1 MAKKNTNTTPR
12 LNEVFLRGKI
22 SHVYGSERGGSLTVP
37 YSVPA
42 RKPVRDEEGN
52 VTFVDSANTFFP
64 EALYN
69 QYTVTKEIIQ
79 DFNKNDNVIIK
90 GYLGSYATPSGT
102 GYDEHTVLFIDTV
115 EHDHTQMEQL
125 LGVPGFG
132 SRYATPTCEV
142 RVEAKIIGITKR
154 YDTIYELR
162 LECEKDGRTY
172 PVTAMYYRSPRNL
185 ENDFHMNDIVY
196 VIGTMESARN
206 EFRGKIYFLQTF
218 VIQEMVK
225 QSDVLNAYNRMRKEQ
240 EKAQSA
246 QRERDAAERAKANA
260 TAYEESVTQ
269 DEAEAIAEEE
279 AVASETEAYESSD
292 SYEETEDIQEA
303 DSERAE
309 TEENGANE

>member
-12 LNEVFLRGKI
+12 LNEVFLRGRI

-79 DFNKNDNVIIK
+79 DFSKNDNVIIK

-218 VIQEMVK
+218 VIHEMVK
-225 QSDVLNAYNRMRKEQ
+225 QSDVLAAYNRMRKEQ

-246 QRERDAAERAKANA
+246 QRERDAAERAKAA
-260 TAYEESVTQ
+260 AYEEPVTP
-269 DEAEAIAEEE
+269 DEAEATAEEE
-279 AVASETEAYESSD
+279 AVASETEAYEPSD

-303 DSERAE
+303 DAERTE
-309 TEENGANE
+309 TEGSSANE

>member
-12 LNEVFLRGKI
+12 LNEVFLRGRI

-79 DFNKNDNVIIK
+79 DFSKNDNVIIK

-218 VIQEMVK
+218 VIHEMVK
-225 QSDVLNAYNRMRKEQ
+225 QSDVLAAYNRMRKEQ
-240 EKAQSA
+240 ERAQSA
-246 QRERDAAERAKANA
+246 QRERDAAERAKAA
-260 TAYEESVTQ
+260 AYEEPVTP
-269 DEAEAIAEEE
+269 DEAEATAAEE
-279 AVASETEAYESSD
+279 AVASETEAYETTD

-303 DSERAE
+303 DTERTEA
-309 TEENGANE
+309 EENSTNE

>member
-79 DFNKNDNVIIK
+79 DFSKNDNVIIK

-218 VIQEMVK
+218 VIHEMVK
-225 QSDVLNAYNRMRKEQ
+225 QSDVLAAYNRMRKEQ

-246 QRERDAAERAKANA
+246 QRDRDAAERAKAA
-260 TAYEESVTQ
+260 AYEEPVTP
-269 DEAEAIAEEE
+269 DEAEATAEEE
-279 AVASETEAYESSD
+279 AVASETEAYETSD

-303 DSERAE
+303 DAERTE
-309 TEENGANE
+309 TEEGSTNE

>member
-1 MAKKNTNTTPR
+1 MPKKNTNTTPR
-12 LNEVFLRGKI
+12 LNEVFLRRKI
-22 SHVYGSERGGSLTVP
+22 YHVYGSERGGSLTVP

-79 DFNKNDNVIIK
+79 DFSKNDNVIIK

-218 VIQEMVK
+218 VIHEMVK
-225 QSDVLNAYNRMRKEQ
+225 QSDVLAAYNRMRKEQ

-246 QRERDAAERAKANA
+246 QRERDAAERAKAA
-260 TAYEESVTQ
+260 AYEEPVTP
-269 DEAEAIAEEE
+269 DEAEATAEEE
-279 AVASETEAYESSD
+279 AVASETEAYETSD

-303 DSERAE
+303 DAERTE
-309 TEENGANE
+309 TEEGSTNE

>member
-12 LNEVFLRGKI
+12 LNEVFLRGRI

-79 DFNKNDNVIIK
+79 DFSKNDNVIIK

-132 SRYATPTCEV
+132 SHYATPTCEV

-246 QRERDAAERAKANA
+246 QRERDAAERAKAA
-260 TAYEESVTQ
+260 AYEEPVTP
-269 DEAEAIAEEE
+269 DEAEATAEEE
-279 AVASETEAYESSD
+279 AVASETEAYETSD

-303 DSERAE
+303 DAERME
-309 TEENGANE
+309 TEGSSANE

>member
-79 DFNKNDNVIIK
+79 DFSKNDNVIIK

-218 VIQEMVK
+218 VIHEMVK
-225 QSDVLNAYNRMRKEQ
+225 QSDVLAAYNRMRKEQ
-240 EKAQSA
+240 ERAQSA
-246 QRERDAAERAKANA
+246 QRERDAAERAKAA
-260 TAYEESVTQ
+260 AYEEPVTP
-269 DEAEAIAEEE
+269 DEAEATAAEE
-279 AVASETEAYESSD
+279 AVASETEAYETTD

-303 DSERAE
+303 DTERAE
-309 TEENGANE
+309 AEGSSTNE

>member
-12 LNEVFLRGKI
+12 LNEVFLRGRI

-79 DFNKNDNVIIK
+79 DFSKNDNVIIK

-218 VIQEMVK
+218 VIHEMVK
-225 QSDVLNAYNRMRKEQ
+225 QSDVLAAYNRMRKEQ

-246 QRERDAAERAKANA
+246 QRERDAAERAKAA
-260 TAYEESVTQ
+260 AYEEPVTP
-269 DEAEAIAEEE
+269 DEAEATAEEE
-279 AVASETEAYESSD
+279 AVASETEAYETSD

-303 DSERAE
+303 DAERTE
-309 TEENGANE
+309 TEGSSSNE

>member
-12 LNEVFLRGKI
+12 LNEVFLRGRI

-79 DFNKNDNVIIK
+79 DFSKNDNVIIK

-132 SRYATPTCEV
+132 NRYATPTCEV

-218 VIQEMVK
+218 VIHEMVK
-225 QSDVLNAYNRMRKEQ
+225 QSDVLAAYNRMRKEQ

-246 QRERDAAERAKANA
+246 QRERDAAERAKVA
-260 TAYEESVTQ
+260 AYEEPVTP
-269 DEAEAIAEEE
+269 DEAEATAEEE
-279 AVASETEAYESSD
+279 AVASETEAYETSD

-303 DSERAE
+303 DAERTE
-309 TEENGANE
+309 TEESGTNE

>member
-12 LNEVFLRGKI
+12 LNEVFLRGRI

-79 DFNKNDNVIIK
+79 DFSKNDNVIIK

-218 VIQEMVK
+218 VIHEMVK
-225 QSDVLNAYNRMRKEQ
+225 QSDVLAAYNRMRKEQ
-240 EKAQSA
+240 ERAQSA
-246 QRERDAAERAKANA
+246 QRERDAAERAKAA
-260 TAYEESVTQ
+260 VYEEPVTP
-269 DEAEAIAEEE
+269 DEAEATAAEE
-279 AVASETEAYESSD
+279 AVASETEAYETTD

-303 DSERAE
+303 DTERTEAE
-309 TEENGANE
+309 KNSTNE

>member
-1 MAKKNTNTTPR
+1 MAKKNTNTNTTPR
-12 LNEVFLRGKI
+12 LNEVFLRGRI

-79 DFNKNDNVIIK
+79 DFSKNDNVIIK

-218 VIQEMVK
+218 VIHEMVK
-225 QSDVLNAYNRMRKEQ
+225 QSDVLAAYNRMRKEQ

-246 QRERDAAERAKANA
+246 QRERDAAERAKAA
-260 TAYEESVTQ
+260 AYEEPVTP
-269 DEAEAIAEEE
+269 DEAEATAEEE
-279 AVASETEAYESSD
+279 AVASETEAYETSD

-303 DSERAE
+303 DAERTEAE
-309 TEENGANE
+309 GSSANE

>member
-12 LNEVFLRGKI
+12 LNEVFLRGRI

-79 DFNKNDNVIIK
+79 DFSKNDNVIIK

-154 YDTIYELR
+154 CDTIYELR

-218 VIQEMVK
+218 VIHEMVK
-225 QSDVLNAYNRMRKEQ
+225 QSDVLAAYNRMRKEQ

-246 QRERDAAERAKANA
+246 QRERDAAERAKAA
-260 TAYEESVTQ
+260 ASEEPVTP
-269 DEAEAIAEEE
+269 DEAEATAEEE
-279 AVASETEAYESSD
+279 AVASETEAYETSD

-303 DSERAE
+303 DAERTE
-309 TEENGANE
+309 TEEGSTNE

>member
-1 MAKKNTNTTPR
+1 MAKKNTKTTPR

-79 DFNKNDNVIIK
+79 DFSKNDNVIIK

-218 VIQEMVK
+218 VIHEMVK
-225 QSDVLNAYNRMRKEQ
+225 QSDVLAAYNRMRKEQ

-246 QRERDAAERAKANA
+246 QRERDAAERAKAA
-260 TAYEESVTQ
+260 AYEEPVTP
-269 DEAEAIAEEE
+269 DEAEATAEEE
-279 AVASETEAYESSD
+279 AVASETEAYETSD

-303 DSERAE
+303 DAERTE
-309 TEENGANE
+309 TEEGSTNE

>member
-12 LNEVFLRGKI
+12 LNEVFLRGRI

-79 DFNKNDNVIIK
+79 DFSKNDNVIIK

-218 VIQEMVK
+218 VIHEMVK
-225 QSDVLNAYNRMRKEQ
+225 QSDVLAAYNRMRKEQ
-240 EKAQSA
+240 ERAQSA
-246 QRERDAAERAKANA
+246 QRERDAAERAKAA
-260 TAYEESVTQ
+260 AYEEPVTP
-269 DEAEAIAEEE
+269 DEAEATAEEE
-279 AVASETEAYESSD
+279 AVASETEAYETTD

-303 DSERAE
+303 DAERTE
-309 TEENGANE
+309 TEGSSANE

>member
-12 LNEVFLRGKI
+12 LNEVFLRGRI

-79 DFNKNDNVIIK
+79 DFSKNDNVIIK

-218 VIQEMVK
+218 VIHEMVK
-225 QSDVLNAYNRMRKEQ
+225 QSDVLAAYNRMRKEQ
-240 EKAQSA
+240 ERAQSA
-246 QRERDAAERAKANA
+246 QRERDAAERAKAA
-260 TAYEESVTQ
+260 AYEEPVTP
-269 DEAEAIAEEE
+269 DEAEATAEEE
-279 AVASETEAYESSD
+279 AVASETEAYETTD

-303 DSERAE
+303 DAERTE
-309 TEENGANE
+309 TEEGSTNE

>member
-115 EHDHTQMEQL
+115 KHDHTQMEQL

>member
-79 DFNKNDNVIIK
+79 DFSKNDNVIIK

-132 SRYATPTCEV
+132 SRYAPPTCEV

-218 VIQEMVK
+218 VIHEMVK
-225 QSDVLNAYNRMRKEQ
+225 QSDVLAAYNRMRKEQ

-246 QRERDAAERAKANA
+246 QRERDAAERAKAA
-260 TAYEESVTQ
+260 AYEEPVTP
-269 DEAEAIAEEE
+269 DEAEATAEEE
-279 AVASETEAYESSD
+279 AVASETEAYETSD

-303 DSERAE
+303 DAERTE
-309 TEENGANE
+309 TEEGSTNE

>member
-12 LNEVFLRGKI
+12 LNEVFLRGRI

-52 VTFVDSANTFFP
+52 VTFVDSANRFFP

-79 DFNKNDNVIIK
+79 DFSKNDNVIIK

-218 VIQEMVK
+218 VIHEMVK
-225 QSDVLNAYNRMRKEQ
+225 QSDVLAAYNRMRKEQ
-240 EKAQSA
+240 ERAQSA
-246 QRERDAAERAKANA
+246 QRERDAAERAKAA
-260 TAYEESVTQ
+260 AYEEPVTP
-269 DEAEAIAEEE
+269 DEAEATAEEE
-279 AVASETEAYESSD
+279 AVASETEAYEATD

-303 DSERAE
+303 DTERTEAAE
-309 TEENGANE
+309 SSTNE

>member
-79 DFNKNDNVIIK
+79 DFSKNDNVIIK

-218 VIQEMVK
+218 VIHEMVK
-225 QSDVLNAYNRMRKEQ
+225 QSDVLAAYNRMRKEQ
-240 EKAQSA
+240 EKVQSA
-246 QRERDAAERAKANA
+246 QRERDAAERAKAA
-260 TAYEESVTQ
+260 AYEEPVTP
-269 DEAEAIAEEE
+269 DEAEATAEEE
-279 AVASETEAYESSD
+279 AVASETEAYETSD

-303 DSERAE
+303 DAERTE
-309 TEENGANE
+309 TEGSSANE

>member
-12 LNEVFLRGKI
+12 LNEVFLRGRI

-79 DFNKNDNVIIK
+79 DFSKNDNVIIK

-132 SRYATPTCEV
+132 SRYATPTFEV

-218 VIQEMVK
+218 VIHEMVK
-225 QSDVLNAYNRMRKEQ
+225 QSDVLAAYNRMRKEQ

-246 QRERDAAERAKANA
+246 QRERDAAERAKAA
-260 TAYEESVTQ
+260 AYEEPVTP
-269 DEAEAIAEEE
+269 DEAEATAEEE
-279 AVASETEAYESSD
+279 AVASETEAYETSD

-303 DSERAE
+303 DAERTE
-309 TEENGANE
+309 TEGSSANE

>member
-79 DFNKNDNVIIK
+79 DFSKNDNVIIK

-162 LECEKDGRTY
+162 LECEKDWRTY

-218 VIQEMVK
+218 VIHEMVK
-225 QSDVLNAYNRMRKEQ
+225 QSDVLAAYNRMRKEQ

-246 QRERDAAERAKANA
+246 QRERDAAERAKAA
-260 TAYEESVTQ
+260 AYEEPVTP
-269 DEAEAIAEEE
+269 DEAEATAEEE
-279 AVASETEAYESSD
+279 AVASETEAYETSD

-303 DSERAE
+303 DDFLK
-309 TEENGANE
+309 

>member
-12 LNEVFLRGKI
+12 LNEVFLRGRI

-79 DFNKNDNVIIK
+79 DFSKNDNVIIK

-218 VIQEMVK
+218 VIHEMVK
-225 QSDVLNAYNRMRKEQ
+225 QSDVLAAYNRMRKEQ

-246 QRERDAAERAKANA
+246 QRERDAAERAKAA
-260 TAYEESVTQ
+260 AYEEPVTP
-269 DEAEAIAEEE
+269 DEAEATAEEE
-279 AVASETEAYESSD
+279 AVASETEAYETSD

-303 DSERAE
+303 DAERTE
-309 TEENGANE
+309 TEGSGANE

>member
-12 LNEVFLRGKI
+12 LNEVFLRGRI

-79 DFNKNDNVIIK
+79 DFSKNDNVIIK

-218 VIQEMVK
+218 VIHEMVK
-225 QSDVLNAYNRMRKEQ
+225 QSDVLAAYNRMRKEQ

-246 QRERDAAERAKANA
+246 QRERDAAERAKAA
-260 TAYEESVTQ
+260 AYEEPVTP
-269 DEAEAIAEEE
+269 DEAEATAEEE
-279 AVASETEAYESSD
+279 AVASETEAYETSD

-303 DSERAE
+303 DAERME
-309 TEENGANE
+309 TEGSSANE

>member
-12 LNEVFLRGKI
+12 LNEVFLRGRI

-79 DFNKNDNVIIK
+79 DFSKNDNVIIK

-218 VIQEMVK
+218 VIHEMVK
-225 QSDVLNAYNRMRKEQ
+225 QSDVLAAYNRMRKEQ
-240 EKAQSA
+240 ERAQSA
-246 QRERDAAERAKANA
+246 QRERDAAERAKAA
-260 TAYEESVTQ
+260 AYEEPVTP
-269 DEAEAIAEEE
+269 DEAEATAEEE
-279 AVASETEAYESSD
+279 AVASETEAYETSD
-292 SYEETEDIQEA
+292 SYEEA
-303 DSERAE
+303 DAERTE
-309 TEENGANE
+309 TEGSSANE

>member
-79 DFNKNDNVIIK
+79 DFSKNDNVIIK

-218 VIQEMVK
+218 VIHEMVK
-225 QSDVLNAYNRMRKEQ
+225 QSDVLAAYNRMRKEQ
-240 EKAQSA
+240 ERAQSA
-246 QRERDAAERAKANA
+246 QRERDAAERAKAA
-260 TAYEESVTQ
+260 AYEEPVTP
-269 DEAEAIAEEE
+269 DEAEATAAEE
-279 AVASETEAYESSD
+279 AVASETEAYETTD

-303 DSERAE
+303 DTERTEAE
-309 TEENGANE
+309 GSSTNE

>member
-12 LNEVFLRGKI
+12 LNEVFLRGRI

-79 DFNKNDNVIIK
+79 DFSKNDNVIIK

-218 VIQEMVK
+218 VIHEMVK
-225 QSDVLNAYNRMRKEQ
+225 QSDVLAAYNRMRKEQ

-246 QRERDAAERAKANA
+246 QRERDAAERAKAA
-260 TAYEESVTQ
+260 AYEEPVTP
-269 DEAEAIAEEE
+269 DEAEATAEEE
-279 AVASETEAYESSD
+279 AVASETEAYETSD

-303 DSERAE
+303 DAERTE
-309 TEENGANE
+309 TEGSNANE

>member
-79 DFNKNDNVIIK
+79 DFSKNDNVIIK

-218 VIQEMVK
+218 VIHEMVK
-225 QSDVLNAYNRMRKEQ
+225 QSDVLAAYNRMRKEQ

-246 QRERDAAERAKANA
+246 QRERDAAERAKAA
-260 TAYEESVTQ
+260 AYEEPVTP
-269 DEAEAIAEEE
+269 DEAEATAEEE
-279 AVASETEAYESSD
+279 AVASETEAYETSD

-303 DSERAE
+303 DAERTE
-309 TEENGANE
+309 TDGSSANE

>member
-1 MAKKNTNTTPR
+1 
-12 LNEVFLRGKI
+12 
-22 SHVYGSERGGSLTVP
+22 
-37 YSVPA
+37 
-42 RKPVRDEEGN
+42 
-52 VTFVDSANTFFP
+52 
-64 EALYN
+64 
-69 QYTVTKEIIQ
+69 
-79 DFNKNDNVIIK
+79 
-90 GYLGSYATPSGT
+90 
-102 GYDEHTVLFIDTV
+102 
-115 EHDHTQMEQL
+115 
-125 LGVPGFG
+125 
-132 SRYATPTCEV
+132 
-142 RVEAKIIGITKR
+142 
-154 YDTIYELR
+154 
-162 LECEKDGRTY
+162 
-172 PVTAMYYRSPRNL
+172 
-185 ENDFHMNDIVY
+185 MNDIVY

-260 TAYEESVTQ
+260 AAYEESVTQ

-309 TEENGANE
+309 TEGNDANE

>member
-12 LNEVFLRGKI
+12 LNEVFLRGRI

-79 DFNKNDNVIIK
+79 DFSKNDNVIIK

-218 VIQEMVK
+218 VIHEMVK
-225 QSDVLNAYNRMRKEQ
+225 QSDVLAAYNRMRKEQ

-246 QRERDAAERAKANA
+246 QRERDAAERAKAA
-260 TAYEESVTQ
+260 AYEEPVTP
-269 DEAEAIAEEE
+269 DEAKATAEEE
-279 AVASETEAYESSD
+279 AVASETEAYETSD

-303 DSERAE
+303 DAERTE
-309 TEENGANE
+309 TEGSSANE

>member
-79 DFNKNDNVIIK
+79 DFSKNDNVIIK

-132 SRYATPTCEV
+132 SRYATPTCEI

-154 YDTIYELR
+154 YDTIYKLR

-218 VIQEMVK
+218 VIHEMVK
-225 QSDVLNAYNRMRKEQ
+225 QSDVLAAYNRMRKEQ

-246 QRERDAAERAKANA
+246 QRERDAAERAKAA
-260 TAYEESVTQ
+260 AYEEPVTP
-269 DEAEAIAEEE
+269 DEAEATAEEE
-279 AVASETEAYESSD
+279 AVASETEAYETSD

-303 DSERAE
+303 DAERTE
-309 TEENGANE
+309 TEEGSTNE